1 MSKEE
6 EFVEI
11 VKQKFPDVSVV
22 IKENKWGRKRV
33 WINVPRESFRDFMKF
48 LREYDEDA
56 HYSIAI
62 GEDVGEAID
71 FSIHFL
77 LKYEDAPAISLIV
90 KTSVPKD
97 DPVLPDISD
106 IFPISL
112 QFEREVMEMIGI
124 DFENAPDKRRLF
136 LPDDFPEG
144 IYPLRLD
151 DKGIPEEMV
160 KNAGHPYLLRRG
172 E

>member
-6 EFVEI
+6 EFVET
-11 VKQKFPDVSVV
+11 VKRMFPDVNVE

-33 WINVPRESFRDFMKF
+33 WMNVPREKFREFMKF
-48 LREYDEDA
+48 LKEYDEDT

-62 GEDVGEAID
+62 EEDVGEAID

-77 LKYEDAPAISLIV
+77 LKYEDTPGISLIV

-112 QFEREVMEMIGI
+112 QFEREAMEMIGI

-172 E
+172 K

>member
-11 VKQKFPDVSVV
+11 VKQKFPEANVE
-22 IKENKWGRKRV
+22 IKENKWGRRRV
-33 WINVPRESFRDFMKF
+33 WISVPRESFRDFMKF
-48 LREYDEDA
+48 LKEYDEDA

-62 GEDVGEAID
+62 EEDVGDAID
-71 FSIHFL
+71 FSIHLL
-77 LKYEDAPAISLIV
+77 LKYEDTPAISLIV

-112 QFEREVMEMIGI
+112 QFEREAMEMIGI

-172 E
+172 K